1 MAAEKPQR
9 RNDPRRDGRGQG
21 PSHGAAG
28 HGYDTAS
35 QTTFGATGVRGR
47 TEPGDQLT
55 RPGGLAA
62 DRLALRRGPPDRA
75 TCGCAVQ
82 VEDGTTD
89 LGRHKAG
96 ASLAPRS
103 RRVPAAR
110 SGFSQPWG
118 QAPPVRA
125 GLVCGCRFSQGV
137 PLPAV
142 ISHRMPVCGYTVER
156 RPSPSR
162 RKATP
167 AAMSPAGPL
176 TTSASEAAGTGA
188 RSPAAVDAN
197 LAASLCCGPL
207 GLRPRA
213 DQDRNGERKS

>member
-1 MAAEKPQR
+1 
-9 RNDPRRDGRGQG
+9 
-21 PSHGAAG
+21 
-28 HGYDTAS
+28 
-35 QTTFGATGVRGR
+35 
-47 TEPGDQLT
+47 
-55 RPGGLAA
+55 
-62 DRLALRRGPPDRA
+62 LRRGPPDRA

-167 AAMSPAGPL
+167 AAMSPADPSRPRQARPPEPVRGRRQRLMPIL
-176 TTSASEAAGTGA
+176 RLVFVVAPSVSGRGLIRTGTG
-188 RSPAAVDAN
+188 S
-197 LAASLCCGPL
+197 G
-207 GLRPRA
+207 RA
-213 DQDRNGERKS
+213 DAGFWPGATRARFGEFS